1 MKNKAGLEAQLRSL
15 FVLKKSDQDIALAIK
30 YQKEKIQ
37 KFDQSQE
44 QQHEDAS
51 RGGNLGTDKE
61 EYLNKYPCFK
71 LLIKRIIEEE
81 ESTQEKQTDI
91 DKDIQ
96 KSKLQKYFQ
105 KMERLQLKRNQLN

>member
-81 ESTQEKQTDI
+81 ESTQEK
-91 DKDIQ
+91 K
-96 KSKLQKYFQ
+96 
-105 KMERLQLKRNQLN
+105 